1 MSRISSLRLRTS
13 KGGTIVELALIFI
26 LFFAL
31 VIGIFDFGQFLFI
44 HQALVERARWAART
58 GVANSYTDDQIMN
71 LVVYGQ
77 STTGTSAYFGLSKG
91 TISNGACT
99 GGTVCAQDYDINTD
113 NYRTEVRIYN
123 YPYVMLSPYS
133 AGSYTGPNISV
144 DVPRG
149 LYD

>member
-1 MSRISSLRLRTS
+1 MSRISYPRLRTS
-13 KGGTIVELALIFI
+13 KGSTIVELALVFI

-31 VIGIFDFGQFLFI
+31 LIGIFYFVQFLFI
-44 HQALVERARWAART
+44 HRALVERARCAART
-58 GVANSYTDDQIMN
+58 GFANSYTDDQIMN

-77 STTGTSAYFGLSKG
+77 STVGTSAYFGLTKG
-91 TISNGACT
+91 TISNGSCT

-113 NYRTEVRIYN
+113 NYRTEVRIYRF
-123 YPYVMLSPYS
+123 PYVMLSPYS
-133 AGSYTGPNISV
+133 SGSYTGPSIYV

>member
-1 MSRISSLRLRTS
+1 MSTISPLRLRSS
-13 KGGTIVELALIFI
+13 KGSTIVELALIFI

-31 VIGIFDFGQFLFI
+31 LIGIFDFGQFLYV

-77 STTGTSAYFGLSKG
+77 STTGTSAYFGLTKG
-91 TISNGACT
+91 TISSGSCT
-99 GGTVCAQDYDINTD
+99 GGMVCAQDYDINTD
-113 NYRTEVRIYN
+113 NYRTEVRIHN
-123 YPYVMLSPYS
+123 YTYVMLSPYS
-133 AGSYTGPNISV
+133 SGSYTGPNIIIV
-144 DVPRG
+144 VPRG

>member
-1 MSRISSLRLRTS
+1 MSRVSSLRLRSS

-77 STTGTSAYFGLSKG
+77 STTGTSGYFGLTKG
-91 TISNGACT
+91 TITNGAC
-99 GGTVCAQDYDINTD
+99 
-113 NYRTEVRIYN
+113 
-123 YPYVMLSPYS
+123 P
-133 AGSYTGPNISV
+133 AG
-144 DVPRG
+144 
-149 LYD
+149 